1 MDISRVLILLL
12 LDNPHRRNLSFSE
25 QVLSNNQVQQGSLNT
40 LKRQDKSIRIQCEE
54 LQQIDLLWF
63 FSCFTEFD
71 YIDSAL
77 DIGSWL
83 KTAATWTG
91 CLRQTFVAHIDLKK
105 FQHFFFPEK
114 IFNLSTETRWYDQK
128 AIENR
133 LKQNQHELE
142 RISDEILYTWVDQR
156 HWQSDNR
163 SITSRDVIGY
173 STT

>member
-1 MDISRVLILLL
+1 MEISRVLILLL

-54 LQQIDLLWF
+54 LQQIDLLCF

-83 KTAATWTG
+83 KTAAT
-91 CLRQTFVAHIDLKK
+91 
-105 FQHFFFPEK
+105 
-114 IFNLSTETRWYDQK
+114 
-128 AIENR
+128 
-133 LKQNQHELE
+133 
-142 RISDEILYTWVDQR
+142 
-156 HWQSDNR
+156 
-163 SITSRDVIGY
+163 
-173 STT
+173 